1 MFQDSS
7 YFAFQK
13 EVKGLWQF
21 KGKTVIAF
29 SATSSQPYERLVNNC
44 ITRPKTL
51 KFKSEYELVQGVNPI
66 SEPTVVQCSDM
77 DQLYRSVIADIEKR
91 YDNQPMIIITE
102 VEQRD
107 QLKNLLSQNKFKFIE
122 SSTAN
127 YLEEVRQW
135 DYGLLLLNREE
146 GRGVD
151 TRFKKASHV
160 MILTQV
166 TSYHELLQ
174 MIGRSSRT
182 RGVCEGTLF
191 SVGQE
196 RSNQVIERLKRHGV
210 ITMQEL
216 ERLLKLVE
224 KRNRDAA
231 VIRRLNEAKEN
242 GESI

>member
-1 MFQDSS
+1 
-7 YFAFQK
+7 
-13 EVKGLWQF
+13 
-21 KGKTVIAF
+21 
-29 SATSSQPYERLVNNC
+29 
-44 ITRPKTL
+44 
-51 KFKSEYELVQGVNPI
+51 
-66 SEPTVVQCSDM
+66 
-77 DQLYRSVIADIEKR
+77 
-91 YDNQPMIIITE
+91 
-102 VEQRD
+102 
-107 QLKNLLSQNKFKFIE
+107 
-122 SSTAN
+122 
-127 YLEEVRQW
+127 
-135 DYGLLLLNREE
+135 
-146 GRGVD
+146 
-151 TRFKKASHV
+151 

-196 RSNQVIERLKRHGV
+196 RANQVIERLKRHGV

-231 VIRRLNEAKEN
+231 VIRRFNEAKEN